1 MTQRT
6 IRTQHAAEREDIGDL
21 VTRRPAHSLDQVEPF
36 LFINHHGP
44 QVYPPRN
51 QGLPFG
57 PHPHRGFE
65 TVTFILEGSLV
76 HRDSGGH
83 ESAISA
89 GGIQWMT
96 AGRGVEHS
104 ETSPRDF
111 REQGGPLEILQM
123 WLNLPS
129 ALKMTE
135 PRYTGLQKDD
145 IPSFQVDGG
154 RTTIHLIAGGWEG
167 HPGPID
173 SLTGV
178 QLMTVDLGPGGKV
191 TLPAPRGRTVFLY
204 VVRGNVVIDGQ
215 TAQSYQLVEMNDDG
229 DEIDVAAETDA
240 LLIFGHAA
248 PLHEPIAAYGPFVM
262 NTEQE
267 IAQAVR
273 DYRAGTFGSVG

>member
-1 MTQRT
+1 M
-6 IRTQHAAEREDIGDL
+6 
-21 VTRRPAHSLDQVEPF
+21 
-36 LFINHHGP
+36 
-44 QVYPPRN
+44 YPPRN

-178 QLMTVDLGPGGKV
+178 QLMTVDLAADGKV

-204 VVRGNVVIDGQ
+204 VVRGDVAIDGQ
-215 TAQSYQLVEMNDDG
+215 TAPSYQLVEMNDDG